1 MVKMASGMDHGR
13 VRQTTTTTKNY
24 GVAQHGG
31 HPANTKSC
39 SLGYIEYFMESAC
52 VRCLHT
58 SCGVSEIEQ
67 VSEANEWDFWY
78 KTTSV

>member
-1 MVKMASGMDHGR
+1 MPDYNSSILYDDSFTNRMLFIGALQRNEIKLKR
-13 VRQTTTTTKNY
+13 
-24 GVAQHGG
+24 
-31 HPANTKSC
+31 
-39 SLGYIEYFMESAC
+39 YIEYFMESAR

>member
-1 MVKMASGMDHGR
+1 MSSNM
-13 VRQTTTTTKNY
+13 
-24 GVAQHGG
+24 
-31 HPANTKSC
+31 
-39 SLGYIEYFMESAC
+39 YIEYFMESAR

-58 SCGVSEIEQ
+58 SCGVSEIEK

>member
-1 MVKMASGMDHGR
+1 MRTRGFGAISVT
-13 VRQTTTTTKNY
+13 VW
-24 GVAQHGG
+24 GV
-31 HPANTKSC
+31 N
-39 SLGYIEYFMESAC
+39 IEYFMESAR

-78 KTTSV
+78 KTTSM